1 MADIDSVKYAHEQQ
15 LMEIQGVEGVGVGVD
30 DIGNPAI
37 VVYVNSAGVQK
48 LLPQQIEGFKVKVE
62 NLKGPITV
70 LPAGH

>member
-1 MADIDSVKYAHEQQ
+1 MADIDSVKYAREQQ
-15 LMEIQGVEGVGVGVD
+15 LMEIQGVEGVGIGVD

-37 VVYVNSAGVQK
+37 VVYVNSAGVRK
-48 LLPQQIEGFKVKVE
+48 QQIEGFKVKVE